1 MAEQDYVLGTHD
13 EELARLGLQHE
24 VWRPHALDAWRRA
37 GITAGSHVLDVGAG
51 PGFASFD
58 LAELVGRGGRV
69 LAIER
74 STRFADAVR
83 RRASPPLDIAQADL
97 MADPIE
103 ADQFDAA
110 WCRWVACFVASPPVL
125 VARIAAA
132 LRPGG
137 RLISHEYVD
146 YATWRLV
153 PSRPRVEAFV
163 AEVMASWRDSGGEPN
178 IARSL
183 PELFRS
189 NGLVVRHATPLVFAA
204 HPGQP
209 MWRWPAAFLR
219 TGAARLHALGRVD
232 GAWVEAVVRDLDDAE
247 RDPETIMVTPFVL
260 ELIAE
265 RVGR

>member
-1 MAEQDYVLGTHD
+1 
-13 EELARLGLQHE
+13 
-24 VWRPHALDAWRRA
+24 
-37 GITAGSHVLDVGAG
+37 
-51 PGFASFD
+51 
-58 LAELVGRGGRV
+58 
-69 LAIER
+69 
-74 STRFADAVR
+74 
-83 RRASPPLDIAQADL
+83 

-103 ADQFDAA
+103 AGQFDAV
-110 WCRWVACFVASPPVL
+110 WCRWVACFVASPPIL

-137 RLISHEYVD
+137 RLVSHEYVD

-183 PELFRS
+183 PDLFRS
-189 NGLVVRHATPLVFAA
+189 NGLVVRDATPLVFAA
-204 HPGQP
+204 RP
-209 MWRWPAAFLR
+209 
-219 TGAARLHALGRVD
+219 AARLHALGRVD
-232 GAWVEAVVRDLDDAE
+232 NAWVEAVVRDLDDAE
-247 RDPETIMVTPFVL
+247 RDPDTIMVTPFVL